1 MNRVLILYGSTDGQ
15 TGKIADAM
23 HETLHRA
30 GVDCNVVEAGTLA
43 PNVAEYSA
51 IIIAA
56 SVHTGRY
63 QRSVENWVRANA
75 TALND
80 KPTAFV
86 SVCLAILQQSDPKV
100 MAELDAIVRRFTST
114 TGWNPGIVKQVAGA
128 LLYTRY
134 NFFKRWI
141 MKRIVAK
148 AGGATDTSRDYE
160 YTDWTD
166 VRRFTEEFVRRIPAA
181 A

>member
-1 MNRVLILYGSTDGQ
+1 MNRVLILYGSAEGQ
-15 TGKIADAM
+15 TEKIAYAM
-23 HETLHRA
+23 SETLRRA
-30 GVDCNVVEAGTLA
+30 GIDCNVVKAGTLT
-43 PNVAEYSA
+43 PIVAHYSA
-51 IIIAA
+51 IIVAG
-56 SVHTGRY
+56 SVHGGRY
-63 QRSVENWVRANA
+63 QRSVEHWVRAHA
-75 TALND
+75 AELND

-100 MAELDAIVRRFTST
+100 MAELDAIVRRFTVT

-134 NFFKRWI
+134 NVFKRWI

-148 AGGATDTSRDYE
+148 AGGETDTSRDYE
-160 YTDWTD
+160 YTDWAD
-166 VRRFTEEFVRRIPAA
+166 VRRFTEEFLSRVPAA

>member
-1 MNRVLILYGSTDGQ
+1 MNRVLILYGSTEGQ
-15 TGKIADAM
+15 TEKIAYAM
-23 HETLHRA
+23 NETLRRA
-30 GVDCNVVEAGTLA
+30 GIDCNVVKAGTLT
-43 PNVAEYSA
+43 PIVAHYSA
-51 IIIAA
+51 IIVAG
-56 SVHTGRY
+56 SVHSGRY
-63 QRSVENWVRANA
+63 QRSVEHWVRAHA
-75 TALND
+75 AELND

-100 MAELDAIVRRFTST
+100 MAELDAIVRRFTVT

-134 NFFKRWI
+134 NVLKRWI

-148 AGGATDTSRDYE
+148 AGGETDTSRDYE
-160 YTDWTD
+160 YTDWAD

>member
-1 MNRVLILYGSTDGQ
+1 MNRVLILYGSTEGQ
-15 TGKIADAM
+15 TEKIAYAM
-23 HETLHRA
+23 RETLQRA
-30 GVDCNVVEAGTLA
+30 GVGCNVVEADTLT
-43 PNVAEYSA
+43 PIVAHYSA
-51 IIIAA
+51 IIVAA
-56 SVHTGRY
+56 SVHAGRY
-63 QRSVENWVRANA
+63 QRSVEDWVRAHA

-100 MAELDAIVRRFTST
+100 MAELDAIVRRFTAT
-114 TGWNPGIVKQVAGA
+114 TGWTPGIVKQVAGA

-134 NFFKRWI
+134 NIFKRWI

-160 YTDWTD
+160 YTDWAD
-166 VRRFTEEFVRRIPAA
+166 VRRFTEDFLRRVPAA

>member
-1 MNRVLILYGSTDGQ
+1 MNRVLILYGSTEGQ
-15 TGKIADAM
+15 TEKIAYAM
-23 HETLHRA
+23 SETLRGA
-30 GVDCNVVEAGTLA
+30 GIDCNVVEAGTLT
-43 PNVAEYSA
+43 PIVAHYSA
-51 IIIAA
+51 VIVAA
-56 SVHTGRY
+56 SVHAGRY
-63 QRSVENWVRANA
+63 QRSVEDWVRAHA

-86 SVCLAILQQSDPKV
+86 SVCLGILQQSDPKV
-100 MAELDAIVRRFTST
+100 MAELDAIVRRLTST
-114 TGWNPGIVKQVAGA
+114 TGWNPGVVKQVAGA

-134 NFFKRWI
+134 NVFKRWI

-160 YTDWTD
+160 YTNWAD
-166 VRRFTEEFVRRIPAA
+166 VRRFTEDFLRRLPAA